1 MVKRRKKKSLNPRT
15 VEGGFVQLPHAVT
28 RSVSYSKLSAYGV
41 KLLVDLSNQYNGKNN
56 GDLCAS
62 FKVMKAKGWRSPT
75 TLNNAI
81 KELLKIGFI
90 DLTRQG
96 GRNKCS
102 LYALGFHAIDECNGK
117 LEVKA
122 SERPRKRWILNE
134 APVDINESRA
144 RKLAS
149 DDKALMRVMF
159 EREKRKNQIAV

>member
-1 MVKRRKKKSLNPRT
+1 MTRRKRSKPSRT
-15 VEGGFVQLPHAVT
+15 VGGGFIRLPHAVT
-28 RSVSYSKLSAYGV
+28 RSVSYSRLSAYGV

-62 FKVMKAKGWRSPT
+62 YSVMKSKGWRSPT
-75 TLNNAI
+75 TLHEAI
-81 KELLKIGFI
+81 KELLEIGFI

-117 LEVKA
+117 LETKA
-122 SERPRKRWILNE
+122 TETPKKRWLLKE
-134 APVDINESRA
+134 PAVDINESRA

-149 DDKALMRVMF
+149 DDKLLMKALLD
-159 EREKRKNQIAV
+159 REKRVNQIAI